1 VIRTRIT
8 RAVAAVGS
16 LALRIAAPFMPEPG
30 TTEGAVMLGLLLLAG
45 GFVLA
50 GLAPFALIVPGAVLV
65 GIGALPVLRR
75 PR

>member
-1 VIRTRIT
+1 MSAIRAATAGLL
-8 RAVAAVGS
+8 RAF
-16 LALRIAAPFMPEPG
+16 LPEPG
-30 TTEGAVMLGLLLLAG
+30 TTEGAVMLGLLLLAA

-50 GLAPFALIVPGAVLV
+50 DLAPLALIIPGAVLV